1 MDVREGDSIVLFN
14 AKAEVVNEHIE
25 IQLDYNGGRMETAR
39 RPVEKISEEFDLSS
53 KAWVPIE
60 WCINRPLNP
69 NLLPK
74 STQQSMLNPNHHFW
88 LLSGS

>member
-1 MDVREGDSIVLFN
+1 MTVTKVGGRSSKYRCVIADSTGCAKAFLPDKMDVREGDSIVLFN

-60 WCINRPLNP
+60 
-69 NLLPK
+69 
-74 STQQSMLNPNHHFW
+74 
-88 LLSGS
+88 